1 MARTRNRQMKQAEAF
16 VQASPQKIWKAGIY
30 TRISVDINGEK
41 RESLETQKLI
51 ALSYAESHPDIEV
64 VKFYKDDG
72 ISGTKFDRDD
82 FVRMLGDI
90 KTKEINTVI
99 VKDLSRF
106 GRDLEEVSKY
116 LEKIWLNHKFCGISD
131 SSRSSVGSYRIAS
144 ERNIRHQDIR
154 IPVCEES

>member
-16 VQASPQKIWKAGIY
+16 VQASPKKIWKAGIY

-90 KTKEINTVI
+90 KQK
-99 VKDLSRF
+99 K
-106 GRDLEEVSKY
+106 
-116 LEKIWLNHKFCGISD
+116 
-131 SSRSSVGSYRIAS
+131 
-144 ERNIRHQDIR
+144 
-154 IPVCEES
+154 

>member
-1 MARTRNRQMKQAEAF
+1 MARTKNRQMKQAEKLS
-16 VQASPQKIWKAGIY
+16 QPSTQKIWKAGIY

-51 ALSYAESHPDIEV
+51 ALSYAEAHPDIEV

-82 FVRMLGDI
+82 FVRMLNDI
-90 KTKEINTVI
+90 KAKAINTVI

-106 GRDLEEVSKY
+106 GRNLEEVSNY
-116 LEKIWLNHKFCGISD
+116 LEKIFPFMQVRFISVNDHYD
-131 SSRSSVGSYRIAS
+131 SSGGIYSQY
-144 ERNIRHQDIR
+144 
-154 IPVCEES
+154 

>member
-72 ISGTKFDRDD
+72 ISGTKFDRND

-90 KTKEINTVI
+90 KTKEINTV
-99 VKDLSRF
+99 
-106 GRDLEEVSKY
+106 
-116 LEKIWLNHKFCGISD
+116 KIWKKYQNIWKKYFHLCKCALYQSMITMTV
-131 SSRSSVGSYRIAS
+131 SVQ
-144 ERNIRHQDIR
+144 NVTIR
-154 IPVCEES
+154 CWES

>member
-99 VKDLSRF
+99 VKDYCAIIGLNQK
-106 GRDLEEVSKY
+106 DLE
-116 LEKIWLNHKFCGISD
+116 NQGIL
-131 SSRSSVGSYRIAS
+131 A
-144 ERNIRHQDIR
+144 
-154 IPVCEES
+154 